1 MRIAVNA
8 ISFIK
13 QPSEN
18 DKNSYE
24 EVILQLAISQPKHT
38 FIFLFDKPH
47 QPELVLPENVI
58 PVVVGPEADSPLKWR
73 ILYNLKVP
81 SALKKYKA
89 DVFISEKFCSLKT
102 KIPQLLISP
111 DLTFIHQPSYVNKK
125 FIDFYKKYTPR
136 FLNKADAIIV
146 HSLCSKNEIITR
158 FKTDTQKIKIH
169 YNIVAKH
176 FKSLSH
182 AEKELIKEKY
192 TDGNEYFIYKGII
205 SPQQNLINLLKAFSF
220 FKKRQKST
228 MQLIIAGNAGI
239 DYETFLE
246 SLRLYRFQKEVKV
259 CKNLSE
265 DELGRITAAA
275 YAMVYIPLYET
286 SSVSTLEGMKCEI
299 PVITS
304 STGAMPEFC
313 GNTALFAEP
322 ENLKDIAEKMMLIFK
337 DEKLRKELIEKGNM
351 QVTKYMAQKTPGI
364 LFETIQNLVKKNPLN

>member
-8 ISFIK
+8 TSFTK
-13 QPSEN
+13 QSYEN
-18 DKNSYE
+18 DKNSYD
-24 EVILQLAISQPKHT
+24 EVVLQLAISQPKHT
-38 FIFLFDKPH
+38 FIFLFDKVH
-47 QPELVLPENVI
+47 HTESNLPENVI
-58 PVVVGPEADSPLKWR
+58 PIVFGHEVDSPLKQR
-73 ILYNLKVP
+73 IWYNLKIP
-81 SALKKYKA
+81 RQLKKNKA
-89 DVFISEKFCSLKT
+89 DIFISEKFCSLKT

-111 DLTFIHQPSYVNKK
+111 NLTFIHQPSYVNKK
-125 FIDFYKKYTPR
+125 FRDFYKKYAPR

-146 HSLCSKNEIITR
+146 HSLYSKNEIITR
-158 FKTDTQKIKIH
+158 YKTDTKKIKIQ
-169 YNIVAKH
+169 YNEVAKH
-176 FKSLSH
+176 FKPLNY

-259 CKNLSE
+259 CKNLSGNE
-265 DELGRITAAA
+265 IGRITAAA
-275 YAMVYIPLYET
+275 YAMVYVPLYET
-286 SSVSTLEGMKCEI
+286 SSVSPLESMKCEI

-313 GNTALFAEP
+313 CDAALFAEP
-322 ENLKDIAEKMMLIFK
+322 ENFKDIAEKMMLIFK
-337 DEKLRKELIEKGNM
+337 DEKLRKELIEKANI
-351 QVTKYMAQKTPGI
+351 QVTKYMAQKTPRI
-364 LFETIQNLVKKNPLN
+364 LFETIQNLVNKNPLN